1 MKIIRPFILLCVL
14 LASVK
19 GFAQNDTV
27 LFSVRGGFYDE
38 VFSLELNHVLP
49 QNHIRYTINGNRPTA
64 QSPLYEEAM
73 VLDEQ
78 LYSKSDIYTIIN
90 CPAQDFFLPDSVQH
104 CIIIRAAVFDE
115 NDSCVS
121 QVVTN
126 SYFIRALG
134 CDTHGLP
141 AVSVCADSLDLFDYE
156 RGIFVP
162 GIYFDTL
169 YPYFTGNY
177 FMKGPEWERVCNF
190 EYYELNNT
198 GVNQQVG
205 LRTHGKK
212 ARYQGQKG
220 MKIYAREEYGKK
232 RFKHRFFENIPLDD
246 FKHLCLKPYM
256 SAWNGSGCKD
266 YIMSRIAQHVNV
278 ESPVSRACVLFL
290 NGEYWGIYYVAEKPD
305 ERFLE
310 DHLGVN
316 IDSVNMINIWNELE
330 CGSGDNFYAL
340 RTWMEQADLS
350 DEEQYSYAESQIDIP
365 NFIDYYV
372 LELFSANLDWPAY
385 NTRMWQLGDG
395 KWRWIFYDGDACLE
409 VQSFDVFAN
418 ATYDGDEGYPS
429 SRRATLFFRRLLE
442 NERFREQFASRFNEL
457 ASRRFSYE
465 NTKPYFDYIKQTLQ
479 DEVPNQ
485 IERFDVPH
493 EYSTWE
499 NYCMPMIDIFLMQ
512 RPERIIET
520 LSAFMSVDEPVT
532 VAVGCYPNPFTDEI
546 RIGIEAVGF
555 GAEEVAIY
563 DLLGRKVFAQPC
575 CLNSGHNEIVVR
587 PNVKSGIYLLKLGN
601 LTMKVVKQ

>member
-1 MKIIRPFILLCVL
+1 MRKYLFSIVFALFVVL
-14 LASVK
+14 GAK
-19 GFAQNDTV
+19 AQNDTV
-27 LFSVRGGFYDE
+27 LFSVKGGFYE
-38 VFSLELNHVLP
+38 NVFALQLSRNNP
-49 QNHIRYTINGNRPTA
+49 QNHIHYTTNGNCPTA
-64 QSPLYEEAM
+64 QSPLYTEPL
-73 VLDEQ
+73 VLDAR
-78 LYSKSDIYTIIN
+78 LYSKSDIYTILN
-90 CPAQDFFLPDSVQH
+90 CPEQEFFLPDSVRH
-104 CIIIRAAVFDE
+104 CIVIRAAVFDE
-115 NDSCVS
+115 NDNCVS
-121 QVVTN
+121 QVMTN
-126 SYFIRALG
+126 SYFISALG

-177 FMKGPEWERVCNF
+177 FMRGLEWERVCNF

-198 GVNQQVG
+198 GINQQVG

-232 RFKHRFFENIPLDD
+232 RIKHRFFENIPLDD

-256 SAWNGSGCKD
+256 SAWNGSGSKD

-278 ESPVSRACVLFL
+278 ESPSSRACVLFL
-290 NGEYWGIYYVAEKPD
+290 NGEYWGLYYVAEKPD

-310 DHLGVN
+310 DHLDIN
-316 IDSVNMINIWNELE
+316 IDSVNMINIWNDLE

-350 DEEQYSYAESQIDIP
+350 DVEQYSYVKTQIDIP

-385 NTRMWQLGDG
+385 NTRMWQIGDG

-409 VQSFDVFAN
+409 ALSFDVFAN

-429 SRRATLFFRRLLE
+429 SRRATLFFRKLLE
-442 NERFREQFASRFNEL
+442 NEEFREQFARRFNEL
-457 ASRRFSYE
+457 ASTTFAYR

-485 IERFDVPH
+485 IERFSCPQT
-493 EYSTWE
+493 YSEWE
-499 NYCMPMIDIFLMQ
+499 SYCMPVIDYFLSE
-512 RPERIIET
+512 RPEKIIEE
-520 LSAFMSVDEPVT
+520 LSAFLSVDEPVM
-532 VAVGCYPNPFTDEI
+532 VAVGCYPNPFKDEI
-546 RIGIEAVGF
+546 HLQWLLVDGKAH
-555 GAEEVAIY
+555 EVAIY
-563 DLLGRKVFAQPC
+563 DVLGRKVFSETLVADKTDGINIHPNLPAGVYVLKVGTYAQ
-575 CLNSGHNEIVVR
+575 R
-587 PNVKSGIYLLKLGN
+587 MVKY
-601 LTMKVVKQ
+601 